1 MTPFVEGDPVE
12 TPWSHLN
19 PACLPILNAVQRG
32 SRIVP
37 TALRRM
43 GASPGPTPP
52 GGEPRV
58 EPPAE
63 PLMEPPSGP
72 ASRIVWPRLEPVET
86 IPNSAPTPVRW
97 LTFRPSQRSLM
108 MWA

>member
-1 MTPFVEGDPVE
+1 VTPFVEGDPVE

-43 GASPGPTPP
+43 GASPGPTSW
-52 GGEPRV
+52 R
-58 EPPAE
+58 
-63 PLMEPPSGP
+63 
-72 ASRIVWPRLEPVET
+72 
-86 IPNSAPTPVRW
+86 
-97 LTFRPSQRSLM
+97 
-108 MWA
+108 

>member
-1 MTPFVEGDPVE
+1 VTPFVEGDPVE

-43 GASPGPTPP
+43 GASPGPTLLEVSPELSPP
-52 GGEPRV
+52 LSP
-58 EPPAE
+58 
-63 PLMEPPSGP
+63 
-72 ASRIVWPRLEPVET
+72 
-86 IPNSAPTPVRW
+86 
-97 LTFRPSQRSLM
+97 
-108 MWA
+108 